1 MNGGQKIVN
10 KEKEEGM
17 LSPYRI
23 LDLTDEKGL
32 MCGKVMGDLGA
43 DVIKIE
49 RPGGDFARNIGPFYH
64 DEPDPEKSLFWFSF
78 NANKRGITLDIETAD
93 GQEIFKKLAKSA
105 DIIVESFPPGHMDK
119 IGLGYS
125 VLEKVNPGLSLIS
138 ITPFGQTG
146 PYRDY
151 KISDVVAWA
160 LGGYMYSVG
169 DDDRAPVR
177 IGLYCQSFLHAGGQ
191 AAQAAMMALYYREMT
206 GEGQFVDVSIRD
218 SITRCT
224 PERITMYWDFNKRV
238 ARRGWGG
245 RMLSIRR
252 IWPCKDGYVY
262 AIYWG
267 GQFASRWNSP
277 LVRWIESEG
286 VATDLIKNLD
296 WDSFNM
302 MNITQENK
310 NIIEEP
316 TLKLFRKFTM
326 AEILEGALK
335 HNAQVYP
342 FATTADIANNPQ
354 LASRDFWVELEH
366 PELGTT
372 ITYPGSFAKTTEL
385 HPRIFRRAPLIGE
398 HNEEIYEKELGISKE
413 KILILKQ
420 AKVI

>member
-1 MNGGQKIVN
+1 MK
-10 KEKEEGM
+10 KEREEGM

-93 GQEIFKKLAKSA
+93 GQEIFKKLVTSA
-105 DIIVESFPPGHMDK
+105 DIIVESFPPGYMDK

-177 IGLYCQSFLHAGGQ
+177 IGLYCQSYLHAGGQ

-238 ARRGWGG
+238 ARRGGGG

-286 VATDLIKNLD
+286 LATDFIKNLD

-302 MNITQENK
+302 MDITQEVK
-310 NIIEEP
+310 NNIEEP

-354 LASRDFWVELEH
+354 LATRDFWVEVDH
-366 PELGTT
+366 PELGTS
-372 ITYPGSFAKTTEL
+372 ITYPGPFAQNTEL
-385 HPRIFRRAPLIGE
+385 PPRIFRRAPLIGE
-398 HNEEIYEKELGISKE
+398 HNEEIYGKELGISKE

>member
-1 MNGGQKIVN
+1 MN

-49 RPGGDFARNIGPFYH
+49 RPGGDFTRNIGPFYH

-78 NANKRGITLDIETAD
+78 NANKRGLTLDIETAD
-93 GQEIFKKLAKSA
+93 GQDIFKKLVKSA

-125 VLEKVNPGLSLIS
+125 VLEKINPGLSLIS

-177 IGLYCQSFLHAGGQ
+177 IGLYCQSYLHAGGQ

-238 ARRGWGG
+238 ARRGGGG

-267 GQFASRWNSP
+267 GRFASRWNSP
-277 LVRWIESEG
+277 LVRWMESEG
-286 VATDLIKNLD
+286 LATDFIKNLD

-302 MNITQENK
+302 MDITQEVK
-310 NIIEEP
+310 NNIEEL

-354 LASRDFWVELEH
+354 LASRDFWVEVDH
-366 PELGTT
+366 PELGTS
-372 ITYPGSFAKTTEL
+372 ITYPGPFAQNTEL
-385 HPRIFRRAPLIGE
+385 PPRIFRRAPLIGE

>member
-1 MNGGQKIVN
+1 VN

-49 RPGGDFARNIGPFYH
+49 RPGGDFTRNIGPFYH

-78 NANKRGITLDIETAD
+78 NANKRGLTLDIETAD
-93 GQEIFKKLAKSA
+93 GQDIFKKLVKSA

-125 VLEKVNPGLSLIS
+125 VLEKINPGLSLIS

-177 IGLYCQSFLHAGGQ
+177 IGLYCQSYLHAGGQ

-238 ARRGWGG
+238 VRRGGGG

-267 GQFASRWNSP
+267 GRFASRWNSP
-277 LVRWIESEG
+277 LVRWMESEG
-286 VATDLIKNLD
+286 LATDFIKNLD

-302 MNITQENK
+302 MDITQEVK
-310 NIIEEP
+310 NNIEEP

-354 LASRDFWVELEH
+354 LASRDFWVEVDH
-366 PELGTT
+366 PELGTS
-372 ITYPGSFAKTTEL
+372 ITYPGPFAQNTEL
-385 HPRIFRRAPLIGE
+385 PPRIFRRAPLIGE

>member
-1 MNGGQKIVN
+1 MN

-49 RPGGDFARNIGPFYH
+49 RPGGDFTRNIGPFYH

-78 NANKRGITLDIETAD
+78 NANKRGLTLDIETAD
-93 GQEIFKKLAKSA
+93 GQDIFKKLVKSA

-125 VLEKVNPGLSLIS
+125 VLEKINPGLSLIS

-177 IGLYCQSFLHAGGQ
+177 IGLYCQSYLHAGGQ

-238 ARRGWGG
+238 VRRGGGG

-267 GQFASRWNSP
+267 GRFASRWNSP
-277 LVRWIESEG
+277 LVRWMESEG
-286 VATDLIKNLD
+286 LATDFIKNLD

-302 MNITQENK
+302 MDITQEVK
-310 NIIEEP
+310 NNIEEL

-354 LASRDFWVELEH
+354 LASRDFWVEVDH
-366 PELGTT
+366 PELGTS
-372 ITYPGSFAKTTEL
+372 ITYPGPFAQNTEL
-385 HPRIFRRAPLIGE
+385 PPRIFRRAPLIGE

>member
-1 MNGGQKIVN
+1 VNN
-10 KEKEEGM
+10 KEREEGM

-93 GQEIFKKLAKSA
+93 GQEIFKKLVKSA

-125 VLEKVNPGLSLIS
+125 VLEKVNPGVSLIS

-177 IGLYCQSFLHAGGQ
+177 IGLYCQSYLHAGGQ
-191 AAQAAMMALYYREMT
+191 AVQAAMMALYYREMT

-238 ARRGWGG
+238 ARRGGGG

-302 MNITQENK
+302 MDITQEIK

-326 AEILEGALK
+326 AEILEGALN

-354 LASRDFWVELEH
+354 LASRDFWVEVDH
-366 PELGTT
+366 PELGTS
-372 ITYPGSFAKTTEL
+372 ITYPGPFAQNTEL
-385 HPRIFRRAPLIGE
+385 TPRIVRRAPLIGE

>member
-1 MNGGQKIVN
+1 MN

-238 ARRGWGG
+238 ARRGGGG
-245 RMLSIRR
+245 RILSIRR

-302 MNITQENK
+302 MDITQEIK

-385 HPRIFRRAPLIGE
+385 HPRIFHRAPLIGE
-398 HNEEIYEKELGISKE
+398 HNEEIYEKELGILKE

>member
-1 MNGGQKIVN
+1 MN

-238 ARRGWGG
+238 ARRGGGG
-245 RMLSIRR
+245 RILSIRR

-302 MNITQENK
+302 MDITQEIK

>member
-1 MNGGQKIVN
+1 VN

-238 ARRGWGG
+238 ARRGGGG
-245 RMLSIRR
+245 RILSIRR

-302 MNITQENK
+302 MDITQEIK

>member
-1 MNGGQKIVN
+1 MN
-10 KEKEEGM
+10 KEREEGM

-238 ARRGWGG
+238 ARRGGGG

-302 MNITQENK
+302 MDITQEIK

-398 HNEEIYEKELGISKE
+398 HNEEIYEKELGILKE

>member
-1 MNGGQKIVN
+1 MN
-10 KEKEEGM
+10 KEREEGM

-238 ARRGWGG
+238 ARRGGGG

-302 MNITQENK
+302 MDITQEIK

-385 HPRIFRRAPLIGE
+385 NPRIFRRAPLIGE